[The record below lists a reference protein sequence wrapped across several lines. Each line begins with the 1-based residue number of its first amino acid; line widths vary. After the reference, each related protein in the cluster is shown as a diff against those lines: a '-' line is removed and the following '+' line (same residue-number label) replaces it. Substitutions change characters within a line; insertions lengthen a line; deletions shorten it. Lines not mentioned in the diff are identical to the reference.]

1 MENRTEGE
9 EGDKVMAASKAKI
22 NKAAAELLRM
32 AEEGGVEQNFFFL
45 TTFNR
50 YKVQLNT
57 LVRLQK
63 EIDKGELLI
72 SKEYVK
78 GRQNLVA
85 NPAIT
90 EYNKT
95 STAANQ
101 TVVTLIKIITTFAEG
116 PVMKPAKPEDDDI
129 DL

>member
-1 MENRTEGE
+1 MATKRTP
-9 EGDKVMAASKAKI
+9 AAKAPKKSDGL
-22 NKAAAELLRM
+22 NKAAAELIRM
-32 AEEGGVEQNFFFL
+32 AEEGGVEQNFFFT

-57 LVRLQK
+57 LTRLQK
-63 EIDKGELLI
+63 ELENGDLLVT
-72 SKEYVK
+72 KEYVK
-78 GRQNLVA
+78 GRENLVA
-85 NPAIT
+85 NPAIG

-101 TVVTLIKIITTFAEG
+101 TVQTLIKIIRTFAEG
-116 PVMKPAKPEDDDI
+116 PVMNGASSGDDEI

>member
-1 MENRTEGE
+1 
-9 EGDKVMAASKAKI
+9 MATQKKKTAPMREVGL
-22 NKAAAELLRM
+22 NKAAEDLIRL
-32 AEEGGVEQNFFFL
+32 AEEGGVEQNFFFQ

-57 LVRLQK
+57 LTRLQK
-63 EIDKGELLI
+63 EIQDGELLI

-78 GRQNLVA
+78 GRKNLVA

-101 TVVTLIKIITTFAEG
+101 TVQTLIKIITTFAEG
-116 PVMKPAKPEDDDI
+116 PVMNGAVDDEEM
-129 DL
+129 L

>member
-1 MENRTEGE
+1 
-9 EGDKVMAASKAKI
+9 MAARRTPAAKPPKKEPDRL
-22 NKAAAELLRM
+22 NKAAAELIRM
-32 AEEGGVEQNFFFL
+32 AEEGGVEQNFFFT

-57 LVRLQK
+57 LTRLQK
-63 EIDKGELLI
+63 ELEKGEMLVT
-72 SKEYVK
+72 KEYVK
-78 GRQNLVA
+78 GRANLVA
-85 NPAIT
+85 NPAIS

-101 TVVTLIKIITTFAEG
+101 TVQTLIKIIRTFAEG
-116 PVMKPAKPEDDDI
+116 PVMNGAGSGDDEI

>member
-1 MENRTEGE
+1 
-9 EGDKVMAASKAKI
+9 MAAR
-22 NKAAAELLRM
+22 KAAKPKKPNINSAADELIRM
-32 AEEGGVEQNFFFL
+32 AEEGGVEQNFFFT

-57 LVRLQK
+57 LTRLQQ
-63 EIDKGELLI
+63 EISNGELLI

-78 GRQNLVA
+78 GRVNLVA

-101 TVVTLIKIITTFAEG
+101 TVQTLLKIITTFADG
-116 PVMKPAKPEDDDI
+116 PVMSTSSAAGDDC

>member
-1 MENRTEGE
+1 MATKRTP
-9 EGDKVMAASKAKI
+9 AAKAPKKSDVL
-22 NKAAAELLRM
+22 NKAAAELIRM
-32 AEEGGVEQNFFFL
+32 AEEGGVEQNFFFT

-57 LVRLQK
+57 LTRLQM
-63 EIDKGELLI
+63 ELETGELLVT
-72 SKEYVK
+72 KEYVK
-78 GRQNLVA
+78 GRENLVA
-85 NPAIT
+85 NPAIG

-101 TVVTLIKIITTFAEG
+101 TVQTLIKIIRTFAEG
-116 PVMKPAKPEDDDI
+116 PVMNGASSGDDEI

>member
-1 MENRTEGE
+1 
-9 EGDKVMAASKAKI
+9 MAAKKTAQGAPTNKSDSRL
-22 NKAAAELLRM
+22 NKAAAELIRM
-32 AEEGGVEQNFFFL
+32 AEEGGVEQNFFFT

-57 LVRLQK
+57 LTRLQK
-63 EIDKGELLI
+63 ELDGGELLI
-72 SKEYVK
+72 EKEYVK
-78 GRQNLVA
+78 GRKNLVA

-101 TVVTLIKIITTFAEG
+101 TVQTLIKIITTFAEG
-116 PVMKPAKPEDDDI
+116 PVMNGAIPGDDDI

>member
-1 MENRTEGE
+1 MEAAI
-9 EGDKVMAASKAKI
+9 MATQKRKPKREAGLSKA
-22 NKAAAELLRM
+22 AEDLIRL
-32 AEEGGVEQNFFFL
+32 AEEGGVEQNFFFQ

-50 YKVQLNT
+50 YKVQLDT
-57 LVRLQK
+57 LTRLQK
-63 EIDKGELLI
+63 EIQDGELLI

-78 GRQNLVA
+78 GRKNLVA

-101 TVVTLIKIITTFAEG
+101 TVQTLIKIITTFADG
-116 PVMKPAKPEDDDI
+116 PVMNAAADDEEM
-129 DL
+129 L

>member
-1 MENRTEGE
+1 
-9 EGDKVMAASKAKI
+9 MAAKPKKPNI
-22 NKAAAELLRM
+22 NSAADELIRM
-32 AEEGGVEQNFFFL
+32 AEEGGVEQNFFFT

-57 LVRLQK
+57 LTRLQQ
-63 EIDKGELLI
+63 EINNGELLI

-78 GRQNLVA
+78 GRVNLVA

-101 TVVTLIKIITTFAEG
+101 TVQTLLKIITTFADG
-116 PVMKPAKPEDDDI
+116 PVMSTSSAAGDDC

>member
-1 MENRTEGE
+1 
-9 EGDKVMAASKAKI
+9 MARPKKTQPGNAPKQQPPDRL
-22 NKAAAELLRM
+22 NKAAPELIRM
-32 AEEGGVEQNFFFL
+32 AEEGGVEQNFFFT

-57 LVRLQK
+57 LTRLQR
-63 EIDKGELLI
+63 ELDKGELLVE
-72 SKEYVK
+72 KEYVK
-78 GRQNLVA
+78 GRKNLVA
-85 NPAIT
+85 NPAIS

-101 TVVTLIKIITTFAEG
+101 TVQTLIKIITTFSEG
-116 PVMKPAKPEDDDI
+116 PVMNGAGSGDDEI

>member
-1 MENRTEGE
+1 
-9 EGDKVMAASKAKI
+9 MATTKKKTVRKEAGL
-22 NKAAAELLRM
+22 NKAAEDLIRL
-32 AEEGGVEQNFFFL
+32 AEEGGVEQNFFFQ

-57 LVRLQK
+57 LTRLQK
-63 EIDKGELLI
+63 EIQDGDLLI
-72 SKEYVK
+72 TKEYVK

-101 TVVTLIKIITTFAEG
+101 TVQTLIKIITTFAEG
-116 PVMKPAKPEDDDI
+116 PVMSGAVDDEEM
-129 DL
+129 L

>member
-1 MENRTEGE
+1 
-9 EGDKVMAASKAKI
+9 MAERRKPARGAPAKKPDSQL
-22 NKAAAELLRM
+22 NKAAAELIRM
-32 AEEGGVEQNFFFL
+32 AEEGGVEQNFFFT

-57 LVRLQK
+57 LTKLQK
-63 EIDKGELLI
+63 ELDKGELLVE
-72 SKEYVK
+72 KEYVK
-78 GRQNLVA
+78 GRKNLVA
-85 NPAIT
+85 NPAIG

-101 TVVTLIKIITTFAEG
+101 TVQTLIKIITTFAEG
-116 PVMKPAKPEDDDI
+116 PVMNGASSGDDEI

>member
-1 MENRTEGE
+1 MAEKETAKRKNRTKEI
-9 EGDKVMAASKAKI
+9 KI
-22 NKAAAELLRM
+22 NRAAAELIRM
-32 AEEGGVEQNFFFL
+32 AEEGGVEQNFFFT

-57 LVRLQK
+57 LARLQE
-63 EIDKGELLI
+63 EIDQGELLI
-72 SKEYVK
+72 SKEYVR

-85 NPAIT
+85 NPAVT

-101 TVVTLIKIITTFAEG
+101 TVATLLKIITTFAAG
-116 PVMKPAKPEDDDI
+116 PVMNASVQEDDGI